1 MEIPHRQVETLLRE
15 ASEQKIMPLW
25 QNLRQGDVAE
35 KTPDEIVTIA
45 DRSCE
50 SFLMDHLPKLMEGS
64 LVLGEESVHANPS
77 LLSALRSNAPVW
89 IIDPLDGTGNFVLG
103 KPPIAIMVCL
113 IYCGVTLGAWILNP
127 LDGTL
132 TSAEKGSGAFEGDT
146 RLKVEFAF
154 QTLSNLRGALL
165 TGFLPDSLRPAAEAA
180 SNCFLRIEKIKCA
193 SYDYNA
199 FAKNEMQFLF
209 YYRTLVWDHA
219 PGILIAEEA
228 GGFVRRFDG
237 TEYSPLDSRKG
248 LLCAANKEMWV
259 AIQKTLVPTISVVV
273 SSD

>member
-1 MEIPHRQVETLLRE
+1 
-15 ASEQKIMPLW
+15 
-25 QNLRQGDVAE
+25 
-35 KTPDEIVTIA
+35 
-45 DRSCE
+45 
-50 SFLMDHLPKLMEGS
+50 
-64 LVLGEESVHANPS
+64 
-77 LLSALRSNAPVW
+77 
-89 IIDPLDGTGNFVLG
+89 
-103 KPPIAIMVCL
+103 MVCL

-146 RLKVEFAF
+146 RLEVEFAF

-193 SYDYNA
+193 GYDYNA

-237 TEYSPLDSRKG
+237 TEYSPLDFRKG
-248 LLCAANKEMWV
+248 LLCAANKEMWA